1 MSDPTARCRD
11 RGATREIP
19 VDGTR
24 QCPECGSVDVVLH
37 DFDEAAAH
45 EFVVL
50 KVRDDPPE
58 PEPVVTCKA
67 WGVKLQE
74 SASAPVEGRQPC
86 PNCGSLERHFALML
100 EGKVSVKSSL
110 DLKAKG
116 VGRGKPLMEVKE
128 GDSLSISRGRWM
140 RVLQIVDR
148 RNNRYRKVV
157 TDPET
162 GEVLRDVDEPLTD
175 HTGRGDAR
183 RKP

>member
-1 MSDPTARCRD
+1 
-11 RGATREIP
+11 
-19 VDGTR
+19 
-24 QCPECGSVDVVLH
+24 
-37 DFDEAAAH
+37 
-45 EFVVL
+45 
-50 KVRDDPPE
+50 
-58 PEPVVTCKA
+58 
-67 WGVKLQE
+67 
-74 SASAPVEGRQPC
+74 
-86 PNCGSLERHFALML
+86 ML

-116 VGRGKPLMEVKE
+116 GGRGKPFMAVKE